1 MSWKEITYKKI
12 KWIDIS
18 SPTVKDMQKLG
29 RDFGFHPL
37 SLEDALYTQRS
48 KVDAYDGKYY
58 FLILM
63 LPVFDAKKNIITAT
77 DVNMYI
83 GKDFFVTIHDNNIPP
98 IRKMFADAKKNPAW
112 QKAHMSG
119 QRPTHLIYEYIET
132 MLRYF
137 FPILEATDANLEK
150 LETNIFSGPKTNT
163 VREILEQRRIIID
176 LRKIVKPYESTLTHL
191 HAYDKTHHILGIS
204 KTFEYFDNL
213 LDYVAEAWDSL
224 EEYKESSEMLQQ
236 ANDAIISKKTGHII
250 QRLTTISVTFLPIT
264 LIAGIFGINARHM
277 PFIGHPFDFWIII
290 SLMCAIVLATI
301 IFFKIQDWID

>member
-1 MSWKEITYKKI
+1 MSWKEIQYKKI
-12 KWIDIS
+12 TWIDIN
-18 SPTVKDMQKLG
+18 SPTPKDMQKLG

-37 SLEDALYTQRS
+37 SLEDVLYTQRS

-63 LPVFDAKKNIITAT
+63 LPVFDARKNIITAT
-77 DVNMYI
+77 DVNMFI
-83 GKDFFVTIHDNNIPP
+83 GKDFFITIHNNNIPP
-98 IRKMFADAKKNPAW
+98 IRKMFADAHKNSAW
-112 QKAHMSG
+112 RKVHMSG
-119 QRPTHLIYEYIET
+119 QRPTHLVYEYIET

-137 FPILEATDANLEK
+137 FPMLETTNTNLEK
-150 LETNIFSGPKTNT
+150 LETDIFSGPKINVIHT
-163 VREILEQRRIIID
+163 ILEQRRIIID
-176 LRKIVKPYESTLTHL
+176 LRKIIKPYESTLSHL

-250 QRLTTISVTFLPIT
+250 QRLTTISVTFLPIA
-264 LIAGIFGINARHM
+264 LIAAVFGMNAEYT
-277 PFIGHPFDFWIII
+277 PFIGYPFDFWIII
-290 SLMCAIVLATI
+290 SIMLAIVIATI